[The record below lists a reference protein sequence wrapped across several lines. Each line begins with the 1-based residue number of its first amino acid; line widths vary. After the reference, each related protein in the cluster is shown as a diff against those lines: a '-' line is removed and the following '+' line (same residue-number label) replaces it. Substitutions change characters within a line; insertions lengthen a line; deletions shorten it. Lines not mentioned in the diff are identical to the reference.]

1 MPNATEYCCI
11 VSALSTIHFTN
22 TNPFS
27 PSEMDSHMAIPCD
40 KD

>member
-1 MPNATEYCCI
+1 MQRSIA
-11 VSALSTIHFTN
+11 VLSPLHFTN